1 MSWIDSIY
9 DALTSEVKG
18 PDPFAAFAELG
29 WQPQPKQAQAEELSQ
44 AADEMLFGGAAG
56 GGKSDWLLHHAI
68 AQMELY
74 PGNRGVIFRRV
85 MPSLERSIL
94 ARARGVL
101 NGRAAY
107 NGQKHT
113 FTFPNGS
120 VLEFAHLQHAH
131 TVHDYQG
138 AEYGFIGFEELTE
151 FLEEQFEYLRSRC
164 RSTVP
169 GVRPHIAAT
178 SNPGNVGHVWVK
190 RRWISPRPEDLEPGQ
205 AMPEAYLPW
214 RAASPDGGETP
225 GPVRVF
231 VPATVY
237 DNPKLLEADP
247 LYISRLKAMKDPGMR
262 AALLEGD
269 WDAIEKVPGAL
280 WTRTQLEETRVRS
293 VPGDRVR
300 TAVAVDPA
308 VSSGPNADDTGIS
321 AVTRTKDGHLYVLA
335 DETCHLDADRRR
347 GDDGELMD
355 GWAMRAVRL
364 AVRVG
369 ASEIVA
375 EKNQGGELVRAAI
388 RRAVEQALQEGVL
401 DRPLH
406 VRLVHSS
413 QSKEERALPWSF
425 LWGEPNPTA
434 HIVGVLEE
442 LEEQMVTWV
451 PGTRGFSPDR
461 VDAMVLALAA
471 VGAPAAQM
479 RPDPEPLDEETR
491 LRREAARRRRMR
503 GGPVRRRAGR

>member
-1 MSWIDSIY
+1 MSWIDTIY
-9 DALTSEVKG
+9 DTLTSEVKG

-29 WQPQPKQAQAEELSQ
+29 WTPQPKQAQAEELSQ
-44 AADEMLFGGAAG
+44 QVGELLYGGAAG

-94 ARARGVL
+94 ARARVVL

-107 NGQKHT
+107 NGSKHT

-131 TVHDYQG
+131 TVHNYQG

-151 FLEEQFEYLRSRC
+151 FLESQFEYLRSRC
-164 RSTVP
+164 RSTIP

-178 SNPGNVGHVWVK
+178 SNPGNVGHAWVK
-190 RRWISPRPEDLEPGQ
+190 RRWISPKPEDLLPGQ
-205 AMPEAYLPW
+205 SMPEPYVPW
-214 RAASPDGGETP
+214 ETPDGI
-225 GPVRVF
+225 VRVF

-237 DNPKLLEADP
+237 DNPKLLESDP
-247 LYISRLKAMKDPGMR
+247 GYLKMLESMKDPGMR

-280 WTRTQLEETRVRS
+280 WTRTQIEETRVWS
-293 VPGDRVR
+293 VPGVRVR

-308 VSSGPNADDTGIS
+308 VSSGPDADDTGIS

-388 RRAVEQALQEGVL
+388 RRAVEQALQEGFL
-401 DRPLH
+401 NRPLH

-434 HIVGVLEE
+434 HIVGVLED

-461 VDAMVLALAA
+461 VDAMVLAMSA
-471 VGAPAAQM
+471 VGAPPVQVA
-479 RPDPEPLDEETR
+479 PSKEPLDEETR
-491 LRREAARRRRMR
+491 LRREAARRRRLR
-503 GGPVRRRAGR
+503 GGPVRRRPGR